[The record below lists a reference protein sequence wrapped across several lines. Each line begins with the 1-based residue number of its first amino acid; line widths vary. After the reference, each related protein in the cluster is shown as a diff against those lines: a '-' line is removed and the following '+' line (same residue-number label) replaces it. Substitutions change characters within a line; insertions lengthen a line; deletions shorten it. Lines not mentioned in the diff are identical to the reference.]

1 MSKKIFITVLIWI
14 IFTIGFNV
22 IEVDADTTAPKDS
35 RATVPEIIWEGI
47 LPWPENE
54 ALTSKEDVRKAE
66 MIENAWFFDTML
78 PNIIKWWLWFLA
90 TCAIVV
96 IMIGGYMHL
105 TSFGG
110 EQTTK
115 GKETIMYGVI
125 GLLIVILS
133 YAIVRIVQNFDFFI

>member
-1 MSKKIFITVLIWI
+1 M
-14 IFTIGFNV
+14 IFTIGFNF
-22 IEVDADTTAPKDS
+22 IEVDFAQGAWTTEKVAPEDS
-35 RATVPEIIWEGI
+35 RAKVPEIIWEGI
-47 LPWPENE
+47 LPWPTNDE
-54 ALTSKEDVRKAE
+54 LTNAEIERKAE
-66 MIENAWFFDTML
+66 MIEDAWFFQTML